1 MLGMK
6 KSTINTPS
14 NASIK
19 TALMLSLAGLSLTLG
34 ACSGHQAKIQP
45 NKPLVQT
52 NQIYYA
58 PAQTYNLDLNSAV
71 LAGKL
76 NLQDSCTPEGNS
88 LSITDQI
95 GRFYRIDA
103 INLNNNPKLP
113 GANAQDTQT
122 LSSQIGQLYAQ
133 LYQAQIQP
141 QSQGAVKPVRASLGA
156 SGYVVLNQNN
166 QRYIGL
172 LIHKRNDYA
181 YVIQH
186 TQTTYNETTMQ
197 QALAQ
202 LSRNMQVPG
211 RKIKDSGSEMAL
223 SIDLAAASPAQ
234 LAAWKKTANCS

>member
-6 KSTINTPS
+6 KTR
-14 NASIK
+14 IK
-19 TALMLSLAGLSLTLG
+19 TIWLMGMAGLSMAIG
-34 ACSGHQAKIQP
+34 ACSHHAKIQP
-45 NKPLVQT
+45 NKPLAQT
-52 NQIYYA
+52 NQVYYA

-113 GANAQDTQT
+113 GAGEQDIVA

-133 LYQAQIQP
+133 LYQAQVT
-141 QSQGAVKPVRASLGA
+141 QGAVKPVRSSLGA
-156 SGYVVLNQNN
+156 SGYLVLNQNSE
-166 QRYIGL
+166 RFIGL
-172 LIHKRNDYA
+172 LIHKRGDYA

-186 TQTTYNETTMQ
+186 TQPKYDEATMQ
-197 QALAQ
+197 QILAQ
-202 LSRNMQVPG
+202 LARNVQVPG
-211 RKIKDSGSEMAL
+211 RQIKNSGSEMAL
-223 SIDLAAASPAQ
+223 SIDLATATPAQ
-234 LAAWKKTANCS
+234 LADWKKTAHCS